1 MTSFPA
7 AVAAVVEDR
16 HDGSMFPSGKK
27 KCSGVGVEFQSASVK
42 LNDFTI
48 VGDGM
53 QKAMQVQHTTKAT
66 IYPKLSADTRHY
78 YTEGCLPAFLIKGTP
93 RSGRYG
99 QLVVDLELALETVIR
114 VFIKTSP
121 ALRSA
126 IGSDKVVY
134 IRTNFFPI
142 NLRCEE
148 DDSKTGTSIYLRR
161 TKSTPSFS
169 KTNRQEPHN
178 VYVYPSK
185 IARMKEDQSITCTL
199 GVTSSLSPPD
209 NVTIRP
215 FDARV
220 DKTEVVS
227 DGEATHLT
235 EVFLR
240 KWRKNSQE
248 EVVESDEDDEIFRG
262 VQS

>member
-1 MTSFPA
+1 M
-7 AVAAVVEDR
+7 
-16 HDGSMFPSGKK
+16 
-27 KCSGVGVEFQSASVK
+27 GVEFQSASVK
-42 LNDFTI
+42 FNDYTI

-53 QKAMQVQHTTKAT
+53 QKAMQVQHTTKAM

-78 YTEGCLPAFLIKGTP
+78 YTEGCLPVFLIKGTP
-93 RSGRYG
+93 RYG

-126 IGSDKVVY
+126 IGSDRVVY

-148 DDSKTGTSIYLRR
+148 DDSKTGTSIHLRR
-161 TKSTPSFS
+161 TKSTPSLS

-178 VYVYPSK
+178 VYVHPSK
-185 IARMKEDQSITCTL
+185 IARMKEGQSITCTL

-209 NVTIRP
+209 NVTIRS
-215 FDARV
+215 FDVRV

-227 DGEATHLT
+227 DGEATYLT

-248 EVVESDEDDEIFRG
+248 EAVESDEDDEIFRG